1 MMRQGRAN
9 FFLEYNWHHNVVLHE
24 AGVPPIHTPLS
35 VLKELVK
42 ELKDR
47 LYLVHIRNKTKEK
60 EIQKKKEGRG
70 G

>member
-1 MMRQGRAN
+1 MVEKGVMRQGRAN

-47 LYLVHIRNKTKEK
+47 LYLVHIQKINNKVKN
-60 EIQKKKEGRG
+60 
-70 G
+70 